1 MYYYKIYGLIVKSD
15 YRFEEAYELD
25 GNVLWDYDVEI
36 KSGALN
42 PAIAT
47 ETELDRTIKG
57 ISLYHF
63 ERERGWIRAKG
74 QGCCEIEQGKKI
86 TYQLKENHNPLN
98 VNQMLLCAAL
108 PTLLIQRGD
117 IALHGSCV
125 LFGEKA
131 IVISGNSGAGK
142 STLTEELLECG
153 SVFMADDTVAL
164 KVIEGKVY
172 AEAAYPQQ
180 KICTDTV
187 KESTRERGQMVLLP
201 PDGGKEKY
209 AVRLKTGYCM
219 EEKELN
225 SMFILNVGDVET
237 VAIEEI
243 TGSEKIKYL
252 MDNLYK
258 RKVYIEV
265 GMSVEIF
272 KKCVEVANKV
282 KIYKIVRP
290 KEGMTTDIQM
300 AKIKE
305 ILGL

>member
-1 MYYYKIYGLIVKSD
+1 MYYYKIYGLIVRSD
-15 YRFEEAYELD
+15 YWFEEAYELD
-25 GNVLWDYDVEI
+25 SNVSWDYDVEI
-36 KSGALN
+36 KSGVLN
-42 PAIAT
+42 QAIAT
-47 ETELDRTIKG
+47 ETELDRTMKG

-98 VNQMLLCAAL
+98 VNQLLLCAAL

-142 STLTEELLECG
+142 STLTAGLLENG
-153 SVFMADDTVAL
+153 GVFMADDTVAL
-164 KVIEGKVY
+164 KVAEEKVY

-180 KICTDTV
+180 KICIDTV
-187 KESTRERGQMVLLP
+187 KESTKERGELVLLP

-209 AVRLKTGYCM
+209 AVRLKSGYCM
-219 EEKELN
+219 DEKELN
-225 SMFILNVGDVET
+225 AMFILCVGDVET
-237 VAIEEI
+237 VTIEEI
-243 TGSEKIKYL
+243 IGSEKIKYL

-258 RKVYIEV
+258 RMIYIES
-265 GMSVEIF
+265 GMPAEIF

-290 KEGMTTDIQM
+290 TDGMTTDIQM

-305 ILGL
+305 ILGI